1 MGCRGYGLYTS
12 IVRKWY
18 RSFHPRALI
27 SHPDDKRTLRT
38 VREAL
43 DKPSDLEGWMLSP
56 CPSPIQSNL
65 DYVYTIDHDADVF
78 IISLWGE
85 PDGILVPTA
94 IRVDLTRFHEEDF
107 SLSINHPLP
116 RSEYLVGDSISV
128 VNSCPYTLLLNL
140 EFGLPTPMNEL
151 QERFFTAFVFLWRF
165 YIDDPLTWRYTS
177 PVFKLLCIAL
187 LRLAAWDFELCPNL
201 DFGNVELPI
210 SFSSAS
216 SWSYPMTDI
225 YWFHRYLVVL
235 HEDIRPVNMR
245 NEALMKVKSYINNLD
260 YECNNV
266 HMILISPCHV
276 AFMELSHDTILASK
290 NLPLLTS
297 LSAKQCSPGFRAL
310 SRILTSDCW
319 KKSQACRETWNHNL
333 SPEILHNIVHSLQ
346 CYYATI
352 PQMKNTVL
360 QSFKSSIPCCGKR
373 SNLEEQGICCS
384 QCLSWQHMECISLQ
398 NRPLDNQTCT
408 TLNPGQIN
416 RTSGRIIREGHP
428 IKVGCSERLFRLR
441 LSKPSQLRP
450 GLRFMGNLWAG
461 PPNLIYFTILFNG
474 AFSGLAYGL
483 EIRR

>member
-1 MGCRGYGLYTS
+1 MGCRGLWNLH
-12 IVRKWY
+12 I
-18 RSFHPRALI
+18 HCH
-27 SHPDDKRTLRT
+27 HPDDKRTLRT
-38 VREAL
+38 
-43 DKPSDLEGWMLSP
+43 GWVLSP

-128 VNSCPYTLLLNL
+128 VNK
-140 EFGLPTPMNEL
+140 F
-151 QERFFTAFVFLWRF
+151 ERFFTAFVFLWRF

-245 NEALMKVKSYINNLD
+245 NEALMK
-260 YECNNV
+260 CNNV

-310 SRILTSDCW
+310 SRILT
-319 KKSQACRETWNHNL
+319 ETWNHNL
-333 SPEILHNIVHSLQ
+333 SPEILHNIVHSLDPRDTVSFSQASFIAEQ

-384 QCLSWQHMECISLQ
+384 HLQ

-408 TLNPGQIN
+408 TLNP
-416 RTSGRIIREGHP
+416 GHP

-461 PPNLIYFTILFNG
+461 PPNLIDYTILFNG